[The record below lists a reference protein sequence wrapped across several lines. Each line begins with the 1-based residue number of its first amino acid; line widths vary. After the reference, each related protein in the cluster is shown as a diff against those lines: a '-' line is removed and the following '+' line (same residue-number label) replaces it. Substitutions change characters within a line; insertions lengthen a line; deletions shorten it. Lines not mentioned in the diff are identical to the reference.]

1 MISIKV
7 CKDVES
13 INTKDIYPGGF
24 YFLHYKDDS
33 NWLKYA
39 PVLWWILRNLRIR

>member
-1 MISIKV
+1 MISIKKSE
-7 CKDVES
+7 KDVES

-33 NWLKYA
+33 NC
-39 PVLWWILRNLRIR
+39 

>member
-39 PVLWWILRNLRIR
+39 PVLCGGF